1 MKERVD
7 GEAIRARFDRSDSR
21 KSSAALRNI
30 TLKKVEELPLSYDE
44 EGNII
49 ISEEDLYDEGE
60 ELGGFEKIKRRK

>member
-7 GEAIRARFDRSDSR
+7 GEEIRARFDRSDSR

-30 TLKKVEELPLSYDE
+30 TFQKAEDEPLSFDE

-49 ISEEDLYDEGE
+49 IREEDLCDEEGFG
-60 ELGGFEKIKRRK
+60 GGFEKIKRRK